1 MEDDINARRTNT
13 NKNRAVEQDAH
24 NWDEHGQERW
34 WQVDYPQDND
44 NLNQAHQVLPK
55 DAWECL
61 SKIEDTKMDLYEVQE
76 TIKKH
81 ITIIKKTIVKPLNFD
96 VIVKIPKG
104 NAEDKKHGRYE
115 DEKEN

>member
-1 MEDDINARRTNT
+1 
-13 NKNRAVEQDAH
+13 
-24 NWDEHGQERW
+24 
-34 WQVDYPQDND
+34 
-44 NLNQAHQVLPK
+44 
-55 DAWECL
+55 
-61 SKIEDTKMDLYEVQE
+61 MDLYEVQE

-96 VIVKIPKG
+96 VIVKIPKE